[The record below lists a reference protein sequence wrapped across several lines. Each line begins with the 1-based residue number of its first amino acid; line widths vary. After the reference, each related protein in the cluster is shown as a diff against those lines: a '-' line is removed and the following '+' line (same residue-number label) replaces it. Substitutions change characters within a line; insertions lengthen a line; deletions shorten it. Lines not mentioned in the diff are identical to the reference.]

1 MSATT
6 ALPMPEEPRLPL
18 ELLITIV
25 HTVLADSFHTI
36 FSVGNELELEWQL
49 NVIATLSLTNSTFH
63 DIVAD
68 SVKEL
73 MDLKPTPA
81 PAFHSREFLGDILAL
96 GRQQRD
102 PGAPSF
108 PDRANRRFLST
119 LLKGYQQFVLIIALR
134 TMFHRLGKAK
144 TDIIPLNHLVDRVTA
159 KMLAQLAKIRPG
171 AVAEPLRRMAETERG
186 LSRILT
192 KATSASEALPELV
205 QAYTCSP
212 SSKLMSDIHNVL
224 RELEL
229 CTQDYS
235 YAIKDYQYASTV
247 VPFFRVF
254 GIPEDIQS
262 LDALPAISDTQPLL
276 ERYARLR
283 QTWDEIDPGTD
294 LVCLPLP
301 IG

>member
-1 MSATT
+1 
-6 ALPMPEEPRLPL
+6 MPEEPRLPL
-18 ELLITIV
+18 ELLIMIV

-36 FSVGNELELEWQL
+36 FSVGNEVELEWQL

-63 DIVAD
+63 TIVAD

-81 PAFHSREFLGDILAL
+81 RAFHSREFLGDILAL

-102 PGAPSF
+102 PGAPSL
-108 PDRANRRFLST
+108 PDRTNRRFLST

-192 KATSASEALPELV
+192 RATSASETLPELV
-205 QAYTCSP
+205 QTYICSP
-212 SSKLMSDIHNVL
+212 SSELMTAMQNAL

-229 CTQDYS
+229 CTEDYRH
-235 YAIKDYQYASTV
+235 AMKDYQYASTV

-254 GIPEDIQS
+254 GIPEDVQT
-262 LDALPAISDTQPLL
+262 LDSLPAVYDTQSLL
-276 ERYARLR
+276 ERYARLKR
-283 QTWDEIDPGTD
+283 AWDEIDPGTD
-294 LVCLPLP
+294 LVCVPLP
-301 IG
+301 VG